1 MTPNFSGRSNEFEST
16 TTSILKMS
24 LKQQGALFRAILGAF
39 FVLGVLLFFVLLFPL
54 TDPKIYGNQL
64 YVW

>member
-1 MTPNFSGRSNEFEST
+1 
-16 TTSILKMS
+16 MS